1 LPGVIKVTNGFRK
14 FRETNTVIFDPRI
27 VTMDEMVS
35 VLKAAGTYAGTAEK

>member
-1 LPGVIKVTNGFRK
+1 
-14 FRETNTVIFDPRI
+14 VIFDPRI